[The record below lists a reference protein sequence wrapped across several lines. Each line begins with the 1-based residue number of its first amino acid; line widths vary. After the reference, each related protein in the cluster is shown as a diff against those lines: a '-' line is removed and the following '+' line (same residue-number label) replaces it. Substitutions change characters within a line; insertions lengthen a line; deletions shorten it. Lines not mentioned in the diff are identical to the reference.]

1 MVHAVKPRCGKCEM
15 AATKAKYGRA
25 YVSVRILGFVLSV
38 LLISAAVSAHESKQ
52 PKPSPAP
59 QTMGHGMMGQGTG
72 QDTGHGMMEEDM
84 PMMPGMHRLM
94 MPQMDPA
101 RGRKLFASKGCVACH
116 AINGVGGHDAT
127 PLDAHTMD
135 RVMNP
140 FDFAAKMWGMAPAM
154 IYAQEEALGEQ
165 ILFTGD
171 EIADIIAFVHHDEE
185 QHKFSE
191 ADIPPKIRAWM
202 HHAHGT
208 PGGGA
213 EAHGEE
219 LGHHHGEGE
228 EEHEHDD
235 E

>member
-1 MVHAVKPRCGKCEM
+1 MG
-15 AATKAKYGRA
+15 
-25 YVSVRILGFVLSV
+25 LV
-38 LLISAAVSAHESKQ
+38 LLGLVMSVASAAHDSKQ
-52 PKPSPAP
+52 TPPEPGQAP
-59 QTMGHGMMGQGTG
+59 QTMDQGMMGQGTG
-72 QDTGHGMMEEDM
+72 QGMGQGMQ
-84 PMMPGMHRLM
+84 MMPGMQSLM
-94 MPQMDPA
+94 MPQMDPV

-116 AINGVGGHDAT
+116 SINGVGGHDAT

-171 EIADIIAFVHHDEE
+171 ELADIIAFVHHDEE

-191 ADIPPKIRAWM
+191 ADIPPKIRKWM
-202 HHAHGT
+202 GHTHGE

-213 EAHGEE
+213 EMHQEE
-219 LGHHHGEGE
+219 LGHGHGEGQ
-228 EEHEHDD
+228 EEHEHHDD
-235 E
+235 

>member
-1 MVHAVKPRCGKCEM
+1 MTYRTAAPGSPWENGYNESFNGKLRDELLDGEM
-15 AATKAKYGRA
+15 FYSLKEAQ
-25 YVSVRILGFVLSV
+25 VLIERWRQHYNTV
-38 LLISAAVSAHESKQ
+38 
-52 PKPSPAP
+52 
-59 QTMGHGMMGQGTG
+59 
-72 QDTGHGMMEEDM
+72 
-84 PMMPGMHRLM
+84 
-94 MPQMDPA
+94 
-101 RGRKLFASKGCVACH
+101 
-116 AINGVGGHDAT
+116 
-127 PLDAHTMD
+127 TMD

-140 FDFAAKMWGMAPAM
+140 FDFTAKMWGMAPAM

-191 ADIPPKIRAWM
+191 TDIPPRIRAWM
-202 HHAHGT
+202 HHSHGT

-219 LGHHHGEGE
+219 LGHRHGEGE
-228 EEHEHDD
+228 EEHEHHD

>member
-1 MVHAVKPRCGKCEM
+1 VTPPSLARAHQEQEM
-15 AATKAKYGRA
+15 
-25 YVSVRILGFVLSV
+25 
-38 LLISAAVSAHESKQ
+38 Q
-52 PKPSPAP
+52 PQQNQAP
-59 QTMGHGMMGQGTG
+59 QSMGQGQMMGQGMMGQ
-72 QDTGHGMMEEDM
+72 EDQ
-84 PMMPGMHRLM
+84 MMPGMNRLM

-116 AINGVGGHDAT
+116 AVNGVGGHDAT

-135 RVMNP
+135 GMMSP
-140 FDFAAKMWGMAPAM
+140 FDFAAKMWRMAPAM

-191 ADIPPKIRAWM
+191 GDIPPKIRGWM
-202 HHAHGT
+202 SHAHGE
-208 PGGGA
+208 PGGGG

-219 LGHHHGEGE
+219 LGHGHDAGD
-228 EEHEHDD
+228 EHPE
-235 E
+235 